1 MSIGEQSLASSLNYT
16 PTMEETTYDTFTT
29 PVVAPNITQLPQEHL
44 AYVRAQGYNEAV
56 HEPLERYASE
66 DIDNGYST
74 WIAIRRTDSDESE
87 ESEEGDL
94 PEEEQEDGVH
104 WEAYADFLHLLEDQA
119 AEASPL
125 DGTAVPLTEG
135 ERVDSK

>member
-1 MSIGEQSLASSLNYT
+1 
-16 PTMEETTYDTFTT
+16 MEETTYDTFTT
-29 PVVAPNITQLPQEHL
+29 PVVAPNITQFSQEHL
-44 AYVRAQGYNEAV
+44 AYVRAQGYDEAV

-66 DIDNGYST
+66 DTANGYST

-94 PEEEQEDGVH
+94 VEEEQEDSVD
-104 WEAYADFLHLLEDQA
+104 WEAYADFLDLLEDQA

-125 DGTAVPLTEG
+125 EGTAVPLTED
-135 ERVDSK
+135 EREDSR